1 MTAALEGG
9 RRSKPFPQM
18 ALTLLVVLTEKL
30 QLDPS
35 LTTNTKTS
43 SRWIKVFNV
52 GQPVVFVN

>member
-1 MTAALEGG
+1 
-9 RRSKPFPQM
+9 M

-30 QLDPS
+30 QLDPR

-52 GQPVVFVN
+52 GQLVVFVN